1 MKLKLKAGL
10 EEALIYIPFERK
22 NVIGKFIDESLYPHL
37 YKIAPDMFDVI
48 TEVKPKTTI
57 KNDISINDTK
67 PTSDSN
73 SEGEIA

>member
-10 EEALIYIPFERK
+10 ENTVIYVPFENR
-22 NVIGKFIDESLYPHL
+22 NVLGKFIDERLYTHL

-48 TEVKPKTTI
+48 TTKTTI